1 MKIKLLDTGEI
12 INVTCAQQLANT
24 KVRVTPET
32 SRQIQQE
39 AFKLRFLWPSGRDFD
54 EPRFIDEP
62 FLCFNS
68 NFSLGFWGDEKT
80 FEANEKREFE
90 FLSPTDPETRE
101 IVRDIEILEEGE
113 AWVKEQDRINQ
124 PELIT
129 VERLEKEPGWEKVGA
144 TSKLS
149 EFSKGAITVEHIT
162 YGDNQVLCNVYLV
175 TKECYLINTRGCS
188 TMQDI
193 RDLDRLVN
201 NSKF

>member
-1 MKIKLLDTGEI
+1 MKSEEI
-12 INVTCAQQLANT
+12 
-24 KVRVTPET
+24 TP
-32 SRQIQQE
+32 
-39 AFKLRFLWPSGRDFD
+39 
-54 EPRFIDEP
+54 
-62 FLCFNS
+62 
-68 NFSLGFWGDEKT
+68 
-80 FEANEKREFE
+80 
-90 FLSPTDPETRE
+90 
-101 IVRDIEILEEGE
+101 
-113 AWVKEQDRINQ
+113 KED
-124 PELIT
+124 LIT
-129 VERLEKEPGWEKVGA
+129 IEALEKEPGWEKVGA